1 MQVPGLELIYL
12 WHDSDVLELAVR
24 ASNGAYSGHTKPYL
38 DLHGL
43 AELAATLN
51 GFPKDASDVREFSI
65 GAKGSEFAGG
75 FLGVKLFCRDLA
87 GHGVLEIEIVSKN
100 EPDTDTPWDRTPDSV
115 HFYAQIEASAVDE
128 FIEQL
133 QKLDRDLSGT
143 AVLRFIR

>member
-1 MQVPGLELIYL
+1 MQVHGLDLTCL

-24 ASNGAYSGHTKPYL
+24 ASNGAYSGHTKLYL

-43 AELAATLN
+43 AELAAVLN
-51 GFPKDASDVREFSI
+51 GFPKGASDVREFSI
-65 GAKGSEFAGG
+65 GAKSSEFAGG
-75 FLGVKLFCRDLA
+75 FLGAKLFCRDLA

-100 EPDTDTPWDRTPDSV
+100 EPDSDIPWDRTPDSV

-133 QKLDRDLSGT
+133 RKLDSELSGT
-143 AVLRFIR
+143 AVLRFTR